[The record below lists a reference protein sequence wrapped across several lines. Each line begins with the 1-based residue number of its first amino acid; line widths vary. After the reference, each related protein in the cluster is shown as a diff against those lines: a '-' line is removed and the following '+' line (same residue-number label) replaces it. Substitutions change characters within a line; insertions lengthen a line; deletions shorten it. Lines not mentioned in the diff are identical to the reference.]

1 MERREEDKAG
11 GRSQEV
17 EWEGRQGGGGRAEPQ
32 GGVPS
37 IKGEACW
44 PGRQE
49 SSGPLQQAPA
59 PGTP

>member
-1 MERREEDKAG
+1 MERREEGKAG

-17 EWEGRQGGGGRAEPQ
+17 KWEGRQGGGGRAERQ

-49 SSGPLQQAPA
+49 SSGSLQQAPA